1 MKICDI
7 LKARRTLSFEFYP
20 PKSEEGLPS
29 VFRAIE
35 RLAAYRPD
43 FISIT
48 YGAGG
53 STRERTVGIA
63 IRVHRKTDLTVMCH
77 LTCAGQ
83 TKEEVHGVLVRLQ
96 EAGIENV
103 IALRGDPPRGQER
116 FVPVEGGFAHATDL
130 MEHIRRHFDFCV
142 AGACYPEGH
151 PESPD
156 LWTDMRYTKLK
167 VEAGARFLIT
177 QLFYDNADFYAFMDR
192 AAQVGLSVPVIP
204 GVLPI
209 LSTRQV
215 RRFTAMCGARIPPEL
230 DAQLERYIDDD
241 RAARE
246 LGVEYATRQ
255 VQELW
260 EWGVPGVHF
269 YVLNRTYSVSRVLEN
284 LGLHTPQARQ
294 AGISAGGSP

>member
-7 LKARRTLSFEFYP
+7 LQGRRTVSFEFYP
-20 PKSEEGLPS
+20 PRTEEGLPA
-29 VFRAIE
+29 VFRAIQ
-35 RLAAYRPD
+35 RLSAYEPD
-43 FISIT
+43 FVSIT

-53 STRERTVGIA
+53 STRERTVDIA
-63 IRVHRKTDLTVMCH
+63 VQVHRQSALTVMCH

-83 TKEEVHGVLVRLQ
+83 TREEVHGVLERLA

-103 IALRGDPPRGQER
+103 IALRGDPPRGESS

-156 LWTDMRYTKLK
+156 LESDLYYTRKK

-192 AAQVGLSVPVIP
+192 AARAGVQVPIIP
-204 GVLPI
+204 GILPVLSAP
-209 LSTRQV
+209 QV
-215 RRFTAMCGARIPPEL
+215 RRFTALCGAKIPAKL
-230 DAQLERYIDDD
+230 DALLDKYGEDD
-241 RAARE
+241 RAVREVGVQWAMEQVRE
-246 LGVEYATRQ
+246 L
-255 VQELW
+255 W
-260 EWGVPGVHF
+260 DWGVPGVHF
-269 YVLNRTYSVSRVLEN
+269 YVLNRTYSVSRILEG
-284 LGLHTPQARQ
+284 LGLRRPRE
-294 AGISAGGSP
+294 